1 VNATPIQSPPASS
14 SECCNA
20 DAASRRVP
28 AELGLGPLP
37 WLCGLWAAAACL
49 LATGLPGAA
58 RFAAAALA
66 LQILARQCRTG
77 RWVRRAG
84 YLYLP
89 RGPGDSWRFEA
100 AAGLRGLR
108 LAAVGR
114 LPRAGWL
121 LRLDGVPGGVW
132 LWVADRRLDR
142 SEARRLRAAI
152 TAGRT

>member
-1 VNATPIQSPPASS
+1 MLQ
-14 SECCNA
+14 
-20 DAASRRVP
+20 RVS
-28 AELGLGPLP
+28 AQQGLGPLP

-77 RWVRRAG
+77 RWERRAG

-89 RGPGDSWRFEA
+89 GRAGGSWRFDA
-100 AAGLRGLR
+100 AAERRGLR
-108 LAAVGR
+108 LAAAGR

-121 LRLDGVPGGVW
+121 LRLDGVAGGVW
-132 LWVADRRLDR
+132 LWVADRGLDR
-142 SEARRLRAAI
+142 PGARRLRAAI